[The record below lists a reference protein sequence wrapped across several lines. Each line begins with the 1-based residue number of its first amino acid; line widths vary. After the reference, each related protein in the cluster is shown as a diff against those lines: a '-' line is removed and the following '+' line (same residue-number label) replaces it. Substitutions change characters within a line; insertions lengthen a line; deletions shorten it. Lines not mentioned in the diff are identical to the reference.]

1 MFLSANERSMNMRTT
16 NNMLINNMMFYM
28 KSNLERVSKYQTQL
42 ATGKKITIP
51 SDDPI
56 VAARA
61 LRFRTDVSQVIQFQ
75 SNAKDANSWMDMTE
89 DALGKMGN
97 ILQTIYNKAVE
108 AANTGTQGFDER
120 NSIRQEIMQLKDQ
133 IIHLANSSYAGRYIF
148 SGYSTDSKLL
158 NDDGTYAVSVSSRET
173 AVITGALVNM
183 PVTIDGTNNTFDIS
197 LTGGGYTTITLPPKT
212 YSSLDEL
219 AADIQNAITA
229 ADPDNLGGIRVK
241 NNDGRLEFSLANTV
255 DSNGNYRQIYL
266 RKGTNDLLKAVNIK
280 TDVITGIV
288 ISKSEDINYQVGI
301 GDLLNVNV
309 LGSEVFGS
317 GVKGDM
323 GELILKLNNFIDS
336 LAYTDDRS
344 YIYGQPLKADSL
356 NPLTFTGN
364 EEFSITIDGNTYDH
378 IKLSAKTYDGDAAAN
393 QTLDDLALDI
403 QTQINNAIGAD
414 GYSVTVKNDNG
425 RIVICEDSGKQITLT
440 EGAAGVDALRKLN
453 IYTNTDKKVTSFTGE
468 EGLQNAIGD
477 MQNLHNKILS
487 IQADIGARTNRAELT
502 LNRLQTDELNF
513 TELMSNNENVDMA
526 EAIINLMNEYNVY
539 NASLA
544 GGARVIMTSLVDFL
558 K

>member
-1 MFLSANERSMNMRTT
+1 MRTT

-42 ATGKKITIP
+42 ATGKKITVP

-89 DALGKMGN
+89 DALGKMGK
-97 ILQTIYNKAVE
+97 ILQTIYDKAVE
-108 AANTGTQGFDER
+108 AANTGTQSFDER
-120 NSIRQEIMQLKDQ
+120 NSIRQEIMQLKEQ
-133 IIHLANSSYAGRYIF
+133 IIHLANTTYAGRYIF

-197 LTGGGYTTITLPPKT
+197 LTGGGYATITLPPKT

-219 AADIQNAITA
+219 AADIQNAINA

-266 RKGTNDLLKAVNIK
+266 RKGTNDLLSAVNIK

-309 LGSEVFGS
+309 PGSEVFGS

-364 EEFSITIDGNTYDH
+364 EEFSITIGGKTYDH
-378 IKLSAKTYDGDAAAN
+378 IKLSAKTYDGNAAAN

-468 EGLQNAIGD
+468 EGIQNAISD

>member
-1 MFLSANERSMNMRTT
+1 MRTT

-42 ATGKKITIP
+42 ATGKKITVP

-97 ILQTIYNKAVE
+97 ILQTVYNKAVE

-212 YSSLDEL
+212 YASLDEL

>member
-1 MFLSANERSMNMRTT
+1 MRTT

>member
-1 MFLSANERSMNMRTT
+1 MRTT

-42 ATGKKITIP
+42 ATGKKITVP

-212 YSSLDEL
+212 YASLDEL

-266 RKGTNDLLKAVNIK
+266 RKGTNDLLSAVNIK

-378 IKLSAKTYDGDAAAN
+378 IKLSAKTYDGDTVAN

>member
-1 MFLSANERSMNMRTT
+1 MRTT

-42 ATGKKITIP
+42 ATGKKITVP

-61 LRFRTDVSQVIQFQ
+61 LRFRTDVSQVTQFQ

-97 ILQTIYNKAVE
+97 ILQTIYDKAVE

-197 LTGGGYTTITLPPKT
+197 LTGGGYTTITLAPKAYT
-212 YSSLDEL
+212 SLDEL
-219 AADIQNAITA
+219 AADIQNAITTK
-229 ADPDNLGGIRVK
+229 DPDNLGGIRVK
-241 NNDGRLEFSLANTV
+241 NNGGRLEFSLPNTV

-266 RKGTNDLLKAVNIK
+266 RKGTNDLLSAVNIK

-301 GDLLNVNV
+301 GDLLNVNA

-364 EEFSITIDGNTYDH
+364 EEFSITIDGITYDH

-477 MQNLHNKILS
+477 MQLLHNKILS

-502 LNRLQTDELNF
+502 LNRLGSDEMNF
-513 TELMSNNENVDMA
+513 TELMSNNEDVDIA
-526 EAIINLMNEYNVY
+526 EAIMNLMNEYNVY

>member
-1 MFLSANERSMNMRTT
+1 MRTT

-42 ATGKKITIP
+42 ATGKKITVP

-61 LRFRTDVSQVIQFQ
+61 LRFRTDVSQVTQFQ

-97 ILQTIYNKAVE
+97 ILQTIYDKAVE

-133 IIHLANSSYAGRYIF
+133 IIHLANTTYAGRYIF
-148 SGYSTDSKLL
+148 SGYSTDTKLL

-212 YSSLDEL
+212 YASLDEL

-266 RKGTNDLLKAVNIK
+266 RKGTNDLLSAVNIK

-301 GDLLNVNV
+301 GDLLNVNA